1 MRRPAGAIA
10 WFVTGAAMG
19 FGALALSFASLGAL
33 ALLPGLIIGAV
44 LLVFR
49 IRPASMLL
57 VGAGLGIAAPWIL
70 HITSGDT
77 PDRQLW
83 PVLVGLALLVM
94 GLLILFT
101 QKRGSSAAK
110 ATPQARSV

>member
-1 MRRPAGAIA
+1 MRGPAGAIA
-10 WFVTGAAMG
+10 WFITGAAIG
-19 FGALALSFASLGAL
+19 FGALALAAASLGAR
-33 ALLPGLIIGAV
+33 ALLPGLIFGAV

-49 IRPASMLL
+49 IRPVSMLL
-57 VGAGLGIAAPWIL
+57 VGAGLGIAVPWIL

-94 GLLILFT
+94 GLLIFFRK
-101 QKRGSSAAK
+101 KRGSRARK
-110 ATPQARSV
+110 ATPQARSI